1 MVDPGG
7 PSQSRA
13 RTARRG
19 LTPVS
24 LLVVLV
30 IFYLFIEVR
39 IVIVLLLISI
49 LFATVIEGPVERLQ
63 LRGMPRGAAILLV
76 YLLIALGLVT
86 LGLLVVPPITSE
98 ALRFWDQAPTLVGDL
113 AEEWRTSDNSF
124 LSTTGYRIMAQLQF
138 RIENPPPPTGNTAI
152 GLVSN
157 LGGFIFGIVAMF
169 VIGFYYLMEKTVFR
183 RLVLRLFA
191 RETRPRV
198 NALWDNVEDKV
209 GGWLRGQMLLMLVI
223 GVLAGLGYALMDVR
237 FWLLLALVAGITEVI
252 PIVGPWIGGIP
263 AVAIAL
269 IDSWQKA
276 LLVAVFLIVL
286 QFLENS
292 ILVPRI
298 MRGAIG
304 LTPLTV
310 FLAVLVGG
318 QFAGVLGALIALPV
332 AAAVQ
337 VIVQDLMLESDRE
350 ERLAEAS
357 TGGTWGTVMS
367 RFLRDDEHDPGGERN
382 QQRPPDRR

>member
-7 PSQSRA
+7 PSQRRA
-13 RTARRG
+13 RSARRG

-49 LFATVIEGPVERLQ
+49 LFATVIEGPVERFQ

-76 YLLIALGLVT
+76 YLLMALGLVT

-98 ALRFWDQAPTLVGDL
+98 ALRFWDQAPQLVGDL

-198 NALWDNVEDKV
+198 NLLWDSVEDKV

-223 GVLAGLGYALMDVR
+223 GVLAGIGYAIIDVR

-269 IDSWQKA
+269 VDSWQKA
-276 LLVAVFLIVL
+276 LLVGIFLIVL

-337 VIVQDLMLESDRE
+337 VIVQDLMLETDRE
-350 ERLAEAS
+350 ESLEAAS
-357 TGGTWGTVMS
+357 PGGSWGTVMS
-367 RFLRDDEHDPGGERN
+367 KFLREEDQGSAEPHEGDQPN
-382 QQRPPDRR
+382 PQ

>member
-7 PSQSRA
+7 PSQGRA

-76 YLLIALGLVT
+76 YLLIVLGLVT

-223 GVLAGLGYALMDVR
+223 GVLAGVGYAIMDVR

-337 VIVQDLMLESDRE
+337 VIVQDLMLETDRE
-350 ERLAEAS
+350 EQLAEAS
-357 TGGTWGTVMS
+357 TGGTWGNVMS
-367 RFLRDDEHDPGGERN
+367 RFLRDEEHGHSSEGN
-382 QQRPPDRR
+382 QPPQNRQ